1 MRESTAQGHVIGWM
15 MGKRYG
21 PIVLLSLMATAWVF
35 PYLLHAQE
43 AATQPKLNSILD
55 SLERTGE
62 QNPALSRHYDVTR
75 EYKVFRRN
83 DPKPIS
89 DVTAQVS
96 FTPPDTKT
104 FRITDAQ
111 GSSTGERIVSAVLE
125 HEIASAKEGHQHD
138 ISRTNYD
145 FVFLREQNFGVVP
158 EYVLHIIPK
167 RNEKGLLL
175 GDIWVDAE
183 THRVRQIIGV
193 PLKTPLWIK
202 DLHIT
207 VQFAAVNGM
216 WIPFSVDA
224 IATVRFLGIY
234 SLSAVDLVPPIA
246 NNCWKIQYI
255 GALEMNQTC

>member
-1 MRESTAQGHVIGWM
+1 MVE
-15 MGKRYG
+15 KRYSL
-21 PIVLLSLMATAWVF
+21 IVLLSLVATAWVF

-43 AATQPKLNSILD
+43 AVTQPKLNSILD

-62 QNPALSRHYDVTR
+62 QNPALSRPYEVTR
-75 EYKVFRRN
+75 EYKVFRS
-83 DPKPIS
+83 DDLKPMS

-104 FRITDAQ
+104 FKITDAQ
-111 GSSTGERIVSAVLE
+111 GSPRGKKIVSAILE
-125 HEIASAKEGHQHD
+125 HEIASAKEGHQRD
-138 ISRTNYD
+138 ISRSNYE

-167 RNEKGLLL
+167 RKEKGLLL
-175 GDIWVDAE
+175 GDIWVDAK
-183 THRVRQIIGV
+183 TYRIRQIIGV
-193 PLKTPLWIK
+193 PLKTPSFWIK

-216 WIPFSVDA
+216 WIPVSVDA

-234 SLSAVDLVPPIA
+234 SLSGLDLVPPIA
-246 NNCWKIQYI
+246 
-255 GALEMNQTC
+255 ASSPPSP

>member
-21 PIVLLSLMATAWVF
+21 LIVLCSLMETAWVF
-35 PYLLHAQE
+35 PYLLHPQE

-62 QNPALSRHYDVTR
+62 QNPAFSQHYDVTR

-111 GSSTGERIVSAVLE
+111 GSPTGERIVSAVLE

-138 ISRTNYD
+138 ISR
-145 FVFLREQNFGVVP
+145 
-158 EYVLHIIPK
+158 
-167 RNEKGLLL
+167 
-175 GDIWVDAE
+175 
-183 THRVRQIIGV
+183 
-193 PLKTPLWIK
+193 
-202 DLHIT
+202 
-207 VQFAAVNGM
+207 
-216 WIPFSVDA
+216 S
-224 IATVRFLGIY
+224 
-234 SLSAVDLVPPIA
+234 
-246 NNCWKIQYI
+246 
-255 GALEMNQTC
+255 